1 MAVEKLLIIRLIIHY
16 QMKKLRNSIGKLIY
30 YFGYLLIIT
39 LCCSCKNE
47 SKREV
52 FIEKLS
58 AIKNGLPSP
67 YFNYYLYFNTDNDKI
82 LEANIDSIY
91 AIYKIYYIK
100 KYQNFNSYL
109 ISIMEGRELVREIY
123 INNVKETG
131 DYLLNVEDINRNIE
145 EMSVEEIERK
155 YLKSEKQSFILA
167 TGNVTAME
175 SRNIL
180 YKMFFNGYIISFS
193 DYGGYYLIKKYE
205 SDDFK

>member
-1 MAVEKLLIIRLIIHY
+1 
-16 QMKKLRNSIGKLIY
+16 MKKLRNSIAKLIY

-58 AIKNGLPSP
+58 AIQNGLPSP
-67 YFNYYLYFNTDNDKI
+67 YFNYYLYFKTDNDKI

-109 ISIMEGRELVREIY
+109 ISIMGGRELVREIY

-205 SDDFK
+205 SDDFR

>member
-1 MAVEKLLIIRLIIHY
+1 
-16 QMKKLRNSIGKLIY
+16 MKKLRNSIGKLIY

-58 AIKNGLPSP
+58 AIQNGLPSP
-67 YFNYYLYFNTDNDKI
+67 YFNYYLYFKTDNDKI

-91 AIYKIYYIK
+91 TIYKIYYIK

-131 DYLLNVEDINRNIE
+131 DYLLNVEDINRNID

>member
-1 MAVEKLLIIRLIIHY
+1 
-16 QMKKLRNSIGKLIY
+16 MKKLRNRMKNLIY
-30 YFGYLLIIT
+30 YYRFILFIMLWV
-39 LCCSCKNE
+39 SCKNE
-47 SKREV
+47 SNREV

-58 AIKNGLPSP
+58 AIQNGLPSP
-67 YFNYYLYFNTDNDKI
+67 YFNYYLYFKTDNDKI

-131 DYLLNVEDINRNIE
+131 DYLLNVEDINKNIE